1 MGRLAEGA
9 FDGLLADVAARRLS
23 TGRQITHEVT
33 EIEAPLCGLP
43 VGTPVEFLIVP
54 AEQLPSDI
62 WPVLLV
68 HRPVGILAEVHHGEV
83 TALEVATSQSPDAR
97 LADLLRAGDPYY
109 LVLRAAPDGSA
120 GYVGHLRFERQS
132 GERGARMPLSAIV
145 VGDRVVLTAR
155 EGRFDR
161 SGRAISARLDGRG
174 TLVLT
179 NCLDRL
185 QQVMS
190 WDLASDCTL
199 RLER

>member
-1 MGRLAEGA
+1 MRSLIA
-9 FDGLLADVAARRLS
+9 LLATAV
-23 TGRQITHEVT
+23 
-33 EIEAPLCGLP
+33 
-43 VGTPVEFLIVP
+43 VP
-54 AEQLPSDI
+54 ALVVGAAPSA
-62 WPVLLV
+62 
-68 HRPVGILAEVHHGEV
+68 GA
-83 TALEVATSQSPDAR
+83 APDLSGR
-97 LADLLRAGDPYY
+97 WVSDSLRDNRIGYY
-109 LVLRAAPDGSA
+109 LVLRAAPEGSA

-132 GERGARMPLSAIV
+132 GERGARMPLSATV

-174 TLVLT
+174 VLVLT

-199 RLER
+199 RLKR

>member
-1 MGRLAEGA
+1 MRSLIA
-9 FDGLLADVAARRLS
+9 LLATAV
-23 TGRQITHEVT
+23 
-33 EIEAPLCGLP
+33 
-43 VGTPVEFLIVP
+43 VP
-54 AEQLPSDI
+54 ALVVGAAPSA
-62 WPVLLV
+62 
-68 HRPVGILAEVHHGEV
+68 GA
-83 TALEVATSQSPDAR
+83 APDLSGR
-97 LADLLRAGDPYY
+97 WVSDSLRDNRIGYY
-109 LVLRAAPDGSA
+109 LVLRAAPEGSA

-132 GERGARMPLSAIV
+132 GERGARMPLSATV

-174 TLVLT
+174 ALVLT

-199 RLER
+199 RLKPERLEP